1 MYRTG
6 IPSYMQYSFLLN
18 AKRFFM
24 LISLIAPAY
33 NEEGNIAPFAES
45 AAAALFR
52 FARRMGVRADFR

>member
-1 MYRTG
+1 
-6 IPSYMQYSFLLN
+6 
-18 AKRFFM
+18 M